1 MSRPNYRV
9 HLSFDGERK
18 VFVARVPELPACQGE
33 GASRAEAL
41 VNMERE
47 LDALLANLAE
57 RGARPP
63 VAVDEDALSGELS
76 VSLSKTLHRELVFA
90 AKAEGVEVNQL
101 VVELLAS
108 GLEHRQR
115 RAGRRPPS
123 QDSQGEGGPRYR
135 GRDDDR
141 QPSSDGG
148 RFPGRPYDDGVRRS
162 ERHNA
167 ARLHGLL
174 EDRASFMEYVRGVE
188 AEGRMGAGR
197 GGHGPGGGDRG
208 RRPQHAGGGRDERR
222 GPSGRSGGRP
232 EGE

>member
-9 HLSFDGERK
+9 HLSFDGDRK

-63 VAVDEDALSGELS
+63 VALDEEALSGELS
-76 VSLSKTLHRELVFA
+76 VALSKTLHRDLLFA
-90 AKAEGVEVNQL
+90 AKAEGVDVNQL
-101 VVELLAS
+101 VAELLAS

-123 QDSQGEGGPRYR
+123 HDSQREAGPRYR
-135 GRDDDR
+135 GRENDR
-141 QPSSDGG
+141 QPNGDDE
-148 RFPGRPYDDGVRRS
+148 RFPGRPYNDGVRRS

-188 AEGRMGAGR
+188 SEGRMGAGR

-208 RRPQHAGGGRDERR
+208 RRSHHAGGGRDERR
-222 GPSGRSGGRP
+222 GPSDRGGGRP